1 MKKIILSITAALF
14 AMALNA
20 QISVWDGTA
29 EPWSQGSGT
38 QEDPYLIESAQNL
51 AYLSEAVNKYYSNG
65 EYDTPA
71 FADTCFLMTVDID
84 LRGDYG
90 FEWHPIGNEA
100 SAIGHK
106 HFAGNF
112 DGGGHVIS
120 KIKFYNDLISD
131 YYGLFGCAKNGS
143 IVNVKIDN
151 DCMLYIS
158 TLFEFRGH
166 IGSVLGYGENM
177 IVENCENNANII
189 IYADYSK
196 PFGATGGVC
205 GTLLNSSINNC
216 RNRGS
221 INAESDSF
229 SNSLLYGGVVGLL
242 GGSNVTL
249 CSNQGTVVASVNTEQ
264 GAFVGGIA
272 GLSTGDC
279 QMSSCYNTADL
290 SLTAGIMVDTS
301 CVGGLVGIVYD
312 TLFVSDSYCAG
323 SITCDGVIG
332 GIVGIG
338 INNTFVGN
346 SYYINTILSANNFG
360 TPKSENEMQSQDF
373 VTLLNNGGNIYAMDD
388 LHVNNGYPIFG
399 MYYAV
404 NEIVTDEL
412 VSVYPNPAKDLVH
425 IKFSENSDCQSI
437 EIYSI
442 DGRLVKT
449 CHGASLQNNGIS
461 IANLNSGVYVMKVRM
476 SDGSEFTE
484 RIVKE

>member
-1 MKKIILSITAALF
+1 MKKITLIIIAVLMGL
-14 AMALNA
+14 ALNA

-29 EPWSQGSGT
+29 EPWTHGSGT
-38 QEDPYLIESAQNL
+38 QEYPYLIESAQNL
-51 AYLSEAVNKYYSNG
+51 AYLSEVVNKYYSND

-120 KIKFYNDLISD
+120 KMKFYNDLISD

-151 DCMLYIS
+151 DCILYIN

-221 INAESDSF
+221 INAESDAHV
-229 SNSLLYGGVVGLL
+229 NALLYGGVVGLL

-249 CSNQGTVVASVNTEQ
+249 CSNNGTVVASVNAEQ
-264 GAFVGGIA
+264 GSFLGGIT
-272 GLSTGDC
+272 GLSTGGC
-279 QMSSCYNTADL
+279 QINSCYNNADL
-290 SLTAGIMVDTS
+290 SLTAGSVVDTS
-301 CVGGLVGIVYD
+301 CIGGLVGIVYD

-338 INNTFVGN
+338 SNNTFVGN
-346 SYYINTILSANNFG
+346 SYYINTILSTNNFG

-373 VTLLNNGGNIYAMDD
+373 VTLLNNGVNIYAMDD
-388 LHVNNGYPIFG
+388 LHVNGGFPIFG
-399 MYYAV
+399 MYCAV
-404 NEIVTDEL
+404 DEKVTDKF
-412 VSVYPNPAKDLVH
+412 VSVYPNPAKDILN
-425 IKFSENSDCQSI
+425 INFADNSECQSV
-437 EIYSI
+437 EIYSL
-442 DGRLVKT
+442 DGRLLI
-449 CHGASLQNNGIS
+449 SQNDSFETIN
-461 IANLNSGVYVMKVRM
+461 IANLTPGLYLIKVRM
-476 SDGSEFTE
+476 NDGKEFTE
-484 RIVKE
+484 KIVVK

>member
-1 MKKIILSITAALF
+1 MKKITLIIIAVLMGL
-14 AMALNA
+14 ALNA
-20 QISVWDGTA
+20 QISVWDGTS

-51 AYLSEAVNKYYSNG
+51 AFLSEAVNKYYSNG

-120 KIKFYNDLISD
+120 KMKFYNDLISD

-151 DCMLYIS
+151 DCILYIN

-221 INAESDSF
+221 INAESDAHV
-229 SNSLLYGGVVGLL
+229 NALLYGGVVGLL

-249 CSNQGTVVASVNTEQ
+249 CSNNGTVVASVNAEQ
-264 GAFVGGIA
+264 GSFLGGIA
-272 GLSTGDC
+272 GLSTGGC
-279 QMSSCYNTADL
+279 QINSCYNNADL
-290 SLTAGIMVDTS
+290 SLTAGSVVDTS
-301 CVGGLVGIVYD
+301 CIGGLVGIVYD
-312 TLFVSDSYCAG
+312 TFVLSDSYCAG
-323 SITCDGVIG
+323 NITCDGVMG
-332 GIVGIG
+332 GIVGIVSDYT
-338 INNTFVGN
+338 IIGN
-346 SYYINTILSANNFG
+346 SYYINTILSTNNFG

-388 LHVNNGYPIFG
+388 LHVNGGFPIFG
-399 MYYAV
+399 MYCAV
-404 NEIVTDEL
+404 DENVTDKF
-412 VSVYPNPAKDLVH
+412 VSVYPNPAKDILN
-425 IKFSENSDCQSI
+425 INFADNSECQSVAF
-437 EIYSI
+437 YSL
-442 DGRLVKT
+442 DGRLVET
-449 CHGASLQNNGIS
+449 FPETSQSSTIN
-461 IANLNSGVYVMKVRM
+461 IANLTSGLYLIKVRM
-476 SDGSEFTE
+476 SDGKEFTKQ
-484 RIVKE
+484 IVVK